1 MNTLESS
8 LAYHL
13 QCNHYPPV
21 PLSMVPVCVRAINA
35 SIASDGYMDDQELN
49 LPKGVFYK
57 GHTTAPVYAIIE
69 QHHLDAY
76 VDSALNGHEYVE
88 PALDITD
95 L

>member
-21 PLSMVPVCVRAINA
+21 PLSMIPVCVRAID
-35 SIASDGYMDDQELN
+35 IAVEHDGYVRDMEVD
-49 LPKGVFYK
+49 LPEGTFYR
-57 GHTTAPVYAIIE
+57 GQFTAPVYAIIE

-88 PALDITD
+88 SALYITD